1 MKKLLLTG
9 CIVLFLFTTN
19 FVFGQRATNHRQG
32 EFMVQLKNS
41 NDLQQLTKRYS
52 SQGLTETETISK
64 RFNIYLLKFDNQ
76 RSDQQMLLQD
86 IKSARSVINAQF
98 NHTISLRDVEDGDTI
113 PNDPN
118 FDIQWSL
125 RNTGQNGGKVDADID
140 ATNAWGITKGGLTAL
155 GDTIVVAVVDGGS
168 DTDHEDL
175 DFKHNWD
182 EIPNNNKD
190 DDNNGYKDDF
200 LGWNAYYNTGVV
212 PDHAHGAHVTGII
225 GAVGDNGIGVTGV
238 NQHVKI
244 LPIAGSSTTESTVV
258 KALSYIYTVRER
270 YDTTNGQM
278 GAFVVAQNNSFG
290 VDKGNPANYPIWEAM
305 YDSLGHLGIMSCA
318 ATANAYWDIDE
329 VGDVPTAFTTDYM
342 IAVTNTTRLD
352 MLTSAGYGDT
362 AIDLG
367 APGTAIFST
376 LTNNSYGTKTGTS
389 MATPH
394 VTGSVALI
402 MAAADST
409 FIADYKVN
417 PAEKILMIKD
427 YILRS
432 VDTLPTLEGKTVSG
446 GRLNV
451 YKAIQLLLDR
461 PILKVEPTLLHI
473 EIAPSSVQDDELLLT
488 NTGNDTLTYK
498 LHIPQDATWL
508 SVSSDTGQLIPA
520 ASDMIIVTYDDN
532 GLDTGLYVTNI
543 HITTDA
549 AGTKDIPVYMHVTNY
564 VTTLEVGAELSHV
577 TAYPNPFSSQTKI
590 SFYLIE
596 AGTVDFSILDIQG
609 RGVYHEVKSLPSGVA
624 SLFWKGNDVPGGVYF
639 FHLKTNKGNYLGKIV
654 KY

>member
-1 MKKLLLTG
+1 MILS
-9 CIVLFLFTTN
+9 VSMLFSQTKTN
-19 FVFGQRATNHRQG
+19 FRQG
-32 EFMVQLKNS
+32 EFMVQLKTTS
-41 NDLQQLTKRYS
+41 DLQIIKSQYQN
-52 SQGLTETETISK
+52 QGLTDVETISE
-64 RFNIYLLKFDNQ
+64 RFKIYLLKFDNQ
-76 RSDQQMLLQD
+76 RVSQQAMLRNLKLSEK
-86 IKSARSVINAQF
+86 IINAQF
-98 NHTISLRDVEDGDTI
+98 NHTISLRDAEDGDTI

-118 FDIQWSL
+118 FDIQWSMQ
-125 RNTGQNGGKVDADID
+125 NTGQNGGKVDADID

-168 DTDHEDL
+168 DTDNEDL
-175 DFKHNWD
+175 DFKINWD
-182 EIPNNNKD
+182 DIPNNNID
-190 DDNNGYKDDF
+190 DDHNGYKDDH

-212 PDHAHGAHVTGII
+212 PDHPHGTHVTGII
-225 GAVGDNGIGVTGV
+225 GAIGDNGIGVTGV

-367 APGTAIFST
+367 APGTTIFST
-376 LTNNSYGTKTGTS
+376 LTNNSYGTKSGTS

-427 YILRS
+427 YILKS

-473 EIAPSSVQDDELLLT
+473 EIAPSSIQDDELLLT
-488 NTGNDTLTYK
+488 NTGNDTLAYK

-520 ASDMIIVTYDDN
+520 ASDMIVVTFNNN
-532 GLDTGLYVTNI
+532 GMDTGLYVSNI
-543 HITTDA
+543 HITTDE

-564 VTTLEVGAELSHV
+564 VTTLEVGAGLSHV
-577 TAYPNPFSSQTKI
+577 TAYPNPFSTQTKI
-590 SFYLIE
+590 SFYLKA
-596 AGTVDFSILDIQG
+596 AGIVDFSILDLQG
-609 RGVYHEVKSLPSGVA
+609 RSVYHEVKSLPSGMA
-624 SLFWKGNDVPGGVYF
+624 SLFWKGDDVPGGVYF